1 MSTTLIK
8 VFVNDKLLKT
18 VPVKSRVRG
27 DKTDYDA
34 RDAFS
39 ILQAAK
45 DEGIPPGFQNPG
57 GVNVF
62 RVEQTTQG
70 QGGGQGQ
77 GAGQGNGQGQG
88 GGQGNKP

>member
-18 VPVKSRVRG
+18 VPVKSKTRG
-27 DKTDYDA
+27 NKTDYDA
-34 RDAFS
+34 REVFS

-45 DEGIPPGFQNPG
+45 KEGIPPGFENPEG
-57 GVNVF
+57 IDVF

-77 GAGQGNGQGQG
+77 GN
-88 GGQGNKP
+88 GQGNKP

>member
-18 VPVKSRVRG
+18 VPVKSKDRG
-27 DKTDYDA
+27 SKIDYDA
-34 RDAFS
+34 REVFR
-39 ILQAAK
+39 ILESVK
-45 DEGIPPGFQNPG
+45 KEGIPPGHLNPD
-57 GVNVF
+57 GVNIF

-77 GAGQGNGQGQG
+77 GNGQG
-88 GGQGNKP
+88 GGQGNRP